1 KFTSRSSGG
10 KLSAMRKERET
21 MMTQTLDAVFQ
32 DGGFKPL
39 DNGSLPFS
47 EGQRVKLT
55 VEFPSE
61 TKDNLVELAGHVYEG
76 LSEKDIGE
84 IERLDRKSTRLNSSH
99 VS

>member
-1 KFTSRSSGG
+1 
-10 KLSAMRKERET
+10 
-21 MMTQTLDAVFQ
+21 MTQTVDAVFQ

-55 VEFPSE
+55 VEIPFE
-61 TKDNLVELAGHVYEG
+61 TEDNLVELAGHVYKG

-84 IERLDRKSTRLNSSH
+84 IERLALDRGNFFHDRLSS
-99 VS
+99 